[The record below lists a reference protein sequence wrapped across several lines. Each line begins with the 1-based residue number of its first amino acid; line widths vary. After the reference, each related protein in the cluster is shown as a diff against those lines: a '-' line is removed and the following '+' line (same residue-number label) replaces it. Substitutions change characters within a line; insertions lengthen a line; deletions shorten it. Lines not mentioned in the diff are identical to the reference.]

1 MNEITPSDI
10 EAKLL
15 EISKELNTIPGVMS
29 LAKKASPS
37 IAALVGIWLKKV
49 TKKESSNKHGAL
61 IEIQLFPKVRKYLFK
76 PSAKAILK
84 MGKQI
89 ADSQEKSSD

>member
-10 EAKLL
+10 EEKLL

-29 LAKKASPS
+29 LARKASPS
-37 IAALVGIWLKKV
+37 IEALVGIWRKKV
-49 TKKESSNKHGAL
+49 TKKEKTSKQGAL

-89 ADSQEKSSD
+89 ADSQETSSD

>member
-37 IAALVGIWLKKV
+37 IAALAGIWLKKV
-49 TKKESSNKHGAL
+49 GRILFYMYEQVFIGKERRDIRQNK
-61 IEIQLFPKVRKYLFK
+61 QT
-76 PSAKAILK
+76 
-84 MGKQI
+84 
-89 ADSQEKSSD
+89 

>member
-15 EISKELNTIPGVMS
+15 EISKELNTIPGAMS

-37 IAALVGIWLKKV
+37 IAALAGIWLKKV
-49 TKKESSNKHGAL
+49 TKKESSNKQGGINRNTA
-61 IEIQLFPKVRKYLFK
+61 ISKSEKVPIQAF
-76 PSAKAILK
+76 S
-84 MGKQI
+84 
-89 ADSQEKSSD
+89 